1 MEKLDSKTII
11 ITGAAG
17 GIGSAITIRCLQDGA
32 TVLGCDR
39 NRLELERLR
48 ERVQS
53 EKLSTFQVDVSSY
66 SEVEAL
72 FKQIVKDFPQTDC
85 LVNNAGIYFGKNIL
99 DYTAEQIDKVIS
111 VNIKGAIYFSQFFG
125 KYFSCQEV
133 SNAIVNIAS
142 VSGHEGSSDAIYGLS
157 KAALFGLTKSCAMNF
172 APYIRVN
179 AVAPG
184 LVETNM
190 IKIIPKWRVQEYR
203 ENELI
208 KTPIFPED
216 VANTVTFLLSNE
228 SRNYT
233 GSVFDLNNGC
243 YLR

>member
-1 MEKLDSKTII
+1 VGKLNGKTII

-17 GIGSAITIRCLQDGA
+17 GIGSAITNHCLQDGA
-32 TVLGCDR
+32 SVLGCDQ
-39 NRLELERLR
+39 NQLGLIDLQEK
-48 ERVQS
+48 VQNK
-53 EKLSTFQVDVSSY
+53 KLSTFQVDVSSY
-66 SEVEAL
+66 SEVEVF
-72 FKQIVKDFPQTDC
+72 FKKIVRDFPQTDC
-85 LVNNAGIYFGKNIL
+85 LVNNAGIYFGKDIL
-99 DYTAEQIDKVIS
+99 DYSAEQINKVIS

-125 KYFSCQEV
+125 KYFSGPKGFK
-133 SNAIVNIAS
+133 SIVNISS
-142 VSGHEGSSDAIYGLS
+142 VSGQEGSSDAIYGLS
-157 KAALFGLTKSCAMNF
+157 KAALVGLTKSCAMSF
-172 APYIRVN
+172 APTIRVN

-190 IKIIPKWRVQEYR
+190 IKTIPKWRVQHYR

-208 KTPIFPED
+208 NAPILPED
-216 VANTVTFLLSNE
+216 VSNTVVFLLSNE

>member
-1 MEKLDSKTII
+1 MGKLDGKTII
-11 ITGAAG
+11 ITGAAR

-32 TVLGCDR
+32 SVLGCDR
-39 NRLELERLR
+39 DRLGLEKLQGKI
-48 ERVQS
+48 QS
-53 EKLSTFQVDVSSY
+53 EKLSTFQVDVTLY

-72 FKQIVKDFPQTDC
+72 YKQIAKDFPQTNC
-85 LVNNAGIYFGKNIL
+85 LVNNAGIYFGQNIL

-111 VNIKGAIYFSQFFG
+111 VNIKGAIYFSQLFG
-125 KYFSCQEV
+125 KYFSGQEG
-133 SNAIVNIAS
+133 SNAIVNISS

-172 APYIRVN
+172 APDIRVN

-190 IKIIPKWRVQEYR
+190 IKAIPKWRVQQYR

-216 VANTVTFLLSNE
+216 VANTVAFLLSNE

-233 GSVFDLNNGC
+233 GSVFDINNGC